1 MGKVESHDERMET
14 LMKTRSSTQ
23 KMLATIGRLSV
34 LTLVLASL
42 PHGFAAWAQA
52 QREAN
57 SKSKSSNNRNGG
69 AAAPP
74 TLPANS
80 PVRGSGTP
88 GFIPIWITTGTIG
101 NSTIS
106 ESSGVVTLTGGFST
120 SGDTSV
126 GGNLNVAGSLTG
138 TTAALSTLTLTGSL
152 SGTTASF
159 AGSSS
164 LGGNLGSFVNN
175 ADGGTGV
182 SGTGGATGGNGDVG
196 GNGVIG
202 LGGNASGDTSRGGAG
217 IAGQGG
223 IDTSSTGVAGA
234 GLIGFGGGASSSLG
248 GAGVLAQG
256 GASDTGRGGDG
267 IDATPGTGAGGTG
280 LAGHFSG
287 DIQVT
292 GTIFAGVKDFMIDH
306 PLDPANK
313 YLYHTS
319 VESSE
324 MLNLYAGNAIL
335 GAGGEIAVQLPEW
348 FDAENTDFRYQLTA
362 IGVPAPGLYI
372 AGEIHDRQF
381 VIAGGQPG
389 MKVSW
394 QVTAVRQDAYAK
406 AHPLEVEVMKPER
419 ERGRY
424 IHPELYGQPKEL
436 QIERGRAT
444 AR

>member
-1 MGKVESHDERMET
+1 MRENATSPLLQRARLKSHDERME
-14 LMKTRSSTQ
+14 MKTRSSTQ
-23 KMLATIGRLSV
+23 KILATAGRLSV
-34 LTLVLASL
+34 LTLVLTFL
-42 PHGFAAWAQA
+42 PQGFAAWAQA
-52 QREAN
+52 QREAD
-57 SKSKSSNNRNGG
+57 SKSKSSDNGNGG
-69 AAAPP
+69 AAGAP
-74 TLPANS
+74 TLPASS

-88 GFIPIWITTGTIG
+88 GFIPIWITSGTIA

-106 ESSGVVTLTGGFST
+106 ESSGLVTLTGGLST

-126 GGNLNVAGSLTG
+126 GGNLAV
-138 TTAALSTLTLTGSL
+138 TGSFI
-152 SGTTASF
+152 GTTASF
-159 AGSSS
+159 VGSSP
-164 LGGNLGSFVNN
+164 LPGVLASFTNN
-175 ADGGTGV
+175 ADGGNSV
-182 SGTGGATGGNGDVG
+182 KGTGGNSPD
-196 GNGVIG
+196 
-202 LGGNASGDTSRGGAG
+202 GAG
-217 IAGQGG
+217 
-223 IDTSSTGVAGA
+223 GA
-234 GLIGFGGGASSSLG
+234 GLIGFGGNSSSNFSQGGDGVVGLG
-248 GAGVLAQG
+248 GNNLAAKGGAGVNGLGGLAASGDGGPGVLAQG
-256 GASDTGRGGDG
+256 GPSDTNFGGDG
-267 IDATPGTGAGGTG
+267 IDAYPGAGANSG
-280 LAGHFSG
+280 LAGFFSG
-287 DIQVT
+287 NIQVT

-372 AGEIHDRQF
+372 AREIHDHQF

-406 AHPLEVEVMKPER
+406 AHPVEVEVMKPER